1 MIVDDSAIR
10 PLAVRRAA
18 RVRRRI
24 GGVEATTWR
33 DHDRHRFSPVMLAA
47 LLIALVAGM
56 AFGAE
61 QTAPLPF
68 APVQE
73 GFTTTATEVL
83 PYAPDRLLSCRSAR
97 EAWRS
102 RCLALRWTRA
112 PARRCAVGSP
122 AIDELAQDAGIVSIE
137 RPYIAL
143 RGADKGVGA
152 GVDRWFMF
160 HFEEIENLPSLADE
174 FAALDDVQAVSL
186 DWRAFPMATPSDP
199 DDAADWGHN
208 NTAQLPGLDWG
219 GTYDHTLSTTV
230 GTVGFDA
237 NAPQAWDAA
246 QGYGSASI
254 VIAIIDSGSGHGAPG
269 HPQGDRLR
277 LRQQRQQPERRFGEP
292 GDRHRAAPGVR
303 LAINSYQRRAG
314 AAPGCSIMP
323 LKVADNAG
331 SMYFSAIQNALYY
344 AADNGAK
351 IISMSLGAA
360 ISTDAATNTAIQYA
374 YNAGCTILAAT
385 GNENKTVIS
394 YPAINTYVIGVGAA
408 SPCGDRKRSSS
419 SSTEVNPG
427 VSTDPR
433 GYTCDG
439 ERWWGS
445 KTA

>member
-1 MIVDDSAIR
+1 M
-10 PLAVRRAA
+10 
-18 RVRRRI
+18 
-24 GGVEATTWR
+24 T
-33 DHDRHRFSPVMLAA
+33 RHRFSPVTLAA

-112 PARRCAVGSP
+112 PVRRCAVGSP
-122 AIDELAQDAGIVSIE
+122 AVDELAQDAGIVSIE
-137 RPYIAL
+137 RPRTL
-143 RGADKGVGA
+143 RLRSADKGVGA

-160 HFEEIENLPSLADE
+160 NFEEVENLPSLADE

-199 DDAADWGHN
+199 YYAAHWGHN

-246 QGYGSASI
+246 QGYGSASV
-254 VIAIIDSGSGHGAPG
+254 VIAIIDSGLDMAHPDIRKVTGYDFGSNDSNPHDDSASAGHGTCCAGVAAAVNNGSGAVGGGP
-269 HPQGDRLR
+269 RL
-277 LRQQRQQPERRFGEP
+277 QHHAAEGRR
-292 GDRHRAAPGVR
+292 
-303 LAINSYQRRAG
+303 
-314 AAPGCSIMP
+314 
-323 LKVADNAG
+323 
-331 SMYFSAIQNALYY
+331 
-344 AADNGAK
+344 
-351 IISMSLGAA
+351 
-360 ISTDAATNTAIQYA
+360 
-374 YNAGCTILAAT
+374 
-385 GNENKTVIS
+385 
-394 YPAINTYVIGVGAA
+394 
-408 SPCGDRKRSSS
+408 
-419 SSTEVNPG
+419 
-427 VSTDPR
+427 
-433 GYTCDG
+433 
-439 ERWWGS
+439 
-445 KTA
+445 